1 MTADESGFMPV
12 LHMPDATYYVSD
24 SAESDKRE
32 TQNALRMSDSPETD
46 IQRAKTCVYLSD
58 SPESDTMGVRNGV
71 PDDAQP
77 AAAPSTSASVA
88 TQSAARKPET
98 ANSLFAPLAP
108 DEMAAYVA
116 IDKWLH
122 TWRLT

>member
-46 IQRAKTCVYLSD
+46 MRGDAIENTGEVLEEVSQDTIGLRLKGTIKRHDANAEKQRIRRIHGT
-58 SPESDTMGVRNGV
+58 
-71 PDDAQP
+71 
-77 AAAPSTSASVA
+77 
-88 TQSAARKPET
+88 
-98 ANSLFAPLAP
+98 
-108 DEMAAYVA
+108 
-116 IDKWLH
+116 
-122 TWRLT
+122 